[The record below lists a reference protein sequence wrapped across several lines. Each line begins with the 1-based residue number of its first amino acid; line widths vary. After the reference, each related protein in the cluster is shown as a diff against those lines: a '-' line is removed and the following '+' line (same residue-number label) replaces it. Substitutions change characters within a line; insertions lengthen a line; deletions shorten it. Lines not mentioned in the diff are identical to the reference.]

1 MGFINKFRL
10 LVMCGP
16 TTLNNGILLSQSET
30 ISIQMKSGH
39 NTIWIKVFPIL
50 ELAEQYLF
58 LHEIIDMF
66 IEKPLWNML
75 IIRAYLKQSCDLETY
90 SI

>member
-39 NTIWIKVFPIL
+39 NTIWIKIFPIL

>member
-1 MGFINKFRL
+1 
-10 LVMCGP
+10 MCGP

-39 NTIWIKVFPIL
+39 NTIWIKIFPIL

>member
-1 MGFINKFRL
+1 
-10 LVMCGP
+10 MCGP

-39 NTIWIKVFPIL
+39 NTNWIKVFPIL
-50 ELAEQYLF
+50 EALGVLELVEQYLF

-66 IEKPLWNML
+66 IEKPLWTML
-75 IIRAYLKQSCDLETY
+75 IIRAYLKQSCVLETY